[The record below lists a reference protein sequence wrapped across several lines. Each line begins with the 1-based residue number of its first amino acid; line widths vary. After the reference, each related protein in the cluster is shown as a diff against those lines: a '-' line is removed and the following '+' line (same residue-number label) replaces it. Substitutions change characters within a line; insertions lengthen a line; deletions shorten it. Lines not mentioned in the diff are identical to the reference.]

1 MHGVAVHAADIVF
14 QVLGAQEIGMLFPE
28 FMASQAALGRLFT
41 GQRPKPDDLGRI
53 SRLGMFL
60 ARTMARFA
68 SLPLGSLV
76 LGQIS
81 FPVRPPLEAL
91 ALLFVAG
98 LAGIRSYVLGR
109 IRFVVIGLLRRDV
122 VTLLVLLLVAA
133 LVLLIGALA
142 ACSLALLHTKANQR
156 QYHD

>member
-1 MHGVAVHAADIVF
+1 MHRVAIHAADIVF

-60 ARTMARFA
+60 AGTMARFA

-81 FPVRPPLEAL
+81 LPMRPPLVAL
-91 ALLFVAG
+91 VMLFVMG
-98 LAGIRSYVLGR
+98 LAGHLPY
-109 IRFVVIGLLRRDV
+109 
-122 VTLLVLLLVAA
+122 
-133 LVLLIGALA
+133 
-142 ACSLALLHTKANQR
+142 
-156 QYHD
+156 